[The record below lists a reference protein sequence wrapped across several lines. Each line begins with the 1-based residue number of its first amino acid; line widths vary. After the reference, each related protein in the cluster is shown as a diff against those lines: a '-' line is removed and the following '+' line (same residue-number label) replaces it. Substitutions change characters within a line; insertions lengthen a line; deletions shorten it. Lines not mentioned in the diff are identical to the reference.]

1 MGPMRVRIAYSPDAD
16 DAFMFYGVACG
27 AVDLRGLVIE
37 HAEADIE
44 TLNERADR
52 AELDLTA
59 ISFAAW
65 PRFADRYDL
74 FPVGSSFGLG
84 HGPKVVAR
92 EPLRLHELA
101 GRLVAIPGERTTAA
115 LLLALAVPAAA
126 TVVMPFERIP
136 AAVAAGE
143 ADAGV
148 VIHEGQLTYAREGL
162 SLVEDFGEWWR
173 RETGGL
179 PLPLGA
185 NAVRRGLDPDVVAT
199 LAEVLRESI
208 RHSLDHREEAI
219 RHSLKHGRGLSWEEG
234 LAYVAMYV
242 NELSIDPGPEGRAA
256 VVDLYARGVRAGRL
270 PAVEPRW
277 A

>member
-1 MGPMRVRIAYSPDAD
+1 MRIAYSPDAD

-27 AVDLRGLVIE
+27 AVDLRGLEIE
-37 HAEADIE
+37 HSEADIE
-44 TLNERADR
+44 SLNERADR
-52 AELDLTA
+52 GDLDLTA

-65 PRFADRYDL
+65 PRFAERYDL

-84 HGPKVVAR
+84 YGPKLVAR
-92 EPLRLHELA
+92 EPMRLPDLH

-115 LLLALAVPAAA
+115 LLLALAVPGAR
-126 TVVMPFERIP
+126 TLVLPFERIP

-162 SLVEDFGEWWR
+162 HLVEDFGAWWH

-185 NAVRRGLDPDVVAT
+185 NAVRRGLDRDVVAT
-199 LAEVLRESI
+199 LEVVLRESI
-208 RHSLDHREEAI
+208 AHALAHREEAI

-234 LAYVAMYV
+234 LRYVAMYV
-242 NELSIDPGPEGRAA
+242 NELSLDPRPEGRAA
-256 VVDLYARGVRAGRL
+256 VVDLYARAARAGRL
-270 PAVEPRW
+270 PLIEPRW